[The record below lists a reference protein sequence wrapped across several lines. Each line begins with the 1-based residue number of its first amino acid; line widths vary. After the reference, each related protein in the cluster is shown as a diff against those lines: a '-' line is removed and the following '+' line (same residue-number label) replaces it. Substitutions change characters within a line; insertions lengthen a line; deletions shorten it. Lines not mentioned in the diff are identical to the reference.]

1 MMGPE
6 TNDETPRFA
15 AIVALT
21 AVDFRER
28 PLQRSSPFQSAER
41 ASMKTLTVSVVALF
55 AIALA
60 ACGGEARPEPASP
73 TVEPTP
79 EPPAEPA
86 PKAPKAPKLAL
97 EVITGSPE
105 GFLVNSALV
114 TGEKDA
120 VLIDAQFTLADGK
133 KVVDAVKASGKHL
146 TTVYVTHWHPDH
158 YFGFVALKE
167 AFPDAKLVALPTTV
181 TEIQQTWES
190 KVKQWQP
197 LYKDAI
203 TAHPI
208 IPEPLAGDAIDLEGE
223 KLEVVGGQQ
232 GDASNNSYV
241 WIAALSTLVAGDL
254 VYDQVYPWTAETNA
268 ESRQAWGSTLEK
280 LEALSPKLVV
290 PGHQKPEQKQQATN
304 IEFTKDYLKAYDEA
318 LASSKTATDLQ
329 SKVKKIYPDTALD
342 IVLQIGAEAS
352 LPPKGAKKKKGT

>member
-1 MMGPE
+1 
-6 TNDETPRFA
+6 
-15 AIVALT
+15 
-21 AVDFRER
+21 
-28 PLQRSSPFQSAER
+28 
-41 ASMKTLTVSVVALF
+41 MKTLTVPVIALF

-60 ACGGEARPEPASP
+60 ACGGEATPEPVSP

-79 EPPAEPA
+79 EPAPTPA
-86 PKAPKAPKLAL
+86 PKAAKAPKLAL

-105 GFLVNSALV
+105 GFLVNSALI

-120 VLIDAQFTLADGK
+120 VLIDAQFTLPDAK

-167 AFPDAKLVALPTTV
+167 AFPDAKLVALPATV
-181 TEIQQTWES
+181 KEIEETWES

-208 IPEPLAGDAIDLEGE
+208 VPEPLAGDSLDLEGE

-241 WIAALSTLVAGDL
+241 WIASLGALVTGDL

-268 ESRQAWGSTLEK
+268 ESRQAWSSTLDK

-290 PGHQKPEQKQQATN
+290 PGHQKPEQKQEATS
-304 IEFTKDYLKAYDEA
+304 IEFTKSYLEAYDKA
-318 LASSKTATDLQ
+318 LASSKSATDLQ
-329 SKVKKIYPDTALD
+329 AKVKKLYPDTALD
-342 IVLQIGAEAS
+342 IVLKIGAEAS

>member
-1 MMGPE
+1 
-6 TNDETPRFA
+6 
-15 AIVALT
+15 
-21 AVDFRER
+21 
-28 PLQRSSPFQSAER
+28 
-41 ASMKTLTVSVVALF
+41 MKTLTVSVVASF
-55 AIALA
+55 AIALS
-60 ACGGEARPEPASP
+60 ACGGEATPEPASP
-73 TVEPTP
+73 TVAPTP

-86 PKAPKAPKLAL
+86 EAAPKAPKLAL

-120 VLIDAQFTLADGK
+120 VLIDAQFTLADAK

-167 AFPDAKLVALPTTV
+167 AFPDAKLVALPATV
-181 TEIQQTWES
+181 TEIKESWQS

-203 TAHPI
+203 TAQPV
-208 IPEPLAGDAIDLEGE
+208 IPEPLAGGSIDLEGE

-241 WIAALSTLVAGDL
+241 WIASLGALVTGDL
-254 VYDQVYPWTAETNA
+254 VYDRVYPWTAETNA
-268 ESRQAWGSTLEK
+268 ESRQGWSSTLDK

-290 PGHQKPEQKQQATN
+290 PGHQKPEQKQEATN
-304 IEFTKDYLKAYDEA
+304 IQFTKDYLAAYDQA

-329 SKVKKIYPDTALD
+329 AKIKALYPDTALD
-342 IVLQIGAEAS
+342 VVLKIGAEAS